1 MFYSCNFFLER
12 LVITHITSSYTNS
25 KFKNSLYVVTMFSG
39 NKAVTISIAIVK
51 KKKKK
56 LNVRENGVKI
66 KC

>member
-25 KFKNSLYVVTMFSG
+25 KFKNSLYVVIIFSG

-51 KKKKK
+51 KKTF
-56 LNVRENGVKI
+56 
-66 KC
+66 

>member
-1 MFYSCNFFLER
+1 
-12 LVITHITSSYTNS
+12 
-25 KFKNSLYVVTMFSG
+25 MFSG

-51 KKKKK
+51 KKNI

>member
-1 MFYSCNFFLER
+1 
-12 LVITHITSSYTNS
+12 
-25 KFKNSLYVVTMFSG
+25 MFSG

-51 KKKKK
+51 KNI

>member
-51 KKKKK
+51 KKNI